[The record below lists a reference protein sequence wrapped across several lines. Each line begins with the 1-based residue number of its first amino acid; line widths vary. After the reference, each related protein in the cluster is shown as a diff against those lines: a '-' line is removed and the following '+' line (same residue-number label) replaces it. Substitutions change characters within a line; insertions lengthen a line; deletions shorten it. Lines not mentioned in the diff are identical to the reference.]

1 MLLKLGVD
9 ITRLKRQIRRA
20 LPKIEAVYA
29 EISGEEVVISST
41 YEGNHD
47 PGSLHYANLAVD
59 TRKAKKN
66 NPKVLELLKIHLGPN
81 YDVVEEKTHN
91 HVEHDPK
98 NTKRGG

>member
-20 LPKIEAVYA
+20 LPKIEAAYTQ
-29 EISGEEVVISST
+29 ISGEEAIISST
-41 YEGNHD
+41 YEGSHS

-66 NPKVLELLKIHLGPN
+66 NQKLISDLKLNLGPD

-91 HVEHDPK
+91 HIEHDPK
-98 NTKRGG
+98 NLKRWG